1 VISEVLIRLFAGGAK
16 MASAPGAAD
25 AMKVSPRRVWAIA
38 RMTLLEASRRKV
50 FAILALFAIALLSS
64 TAFFP
69 SIEPSGRLRL
79 MEVWALRA
87 ASLFTAIV
95 ALFISGWSLPSDFE
109 EKRIYLLVTKPVS
122 KASIFLGKLLG
133 LSLLLAIFVA
143 TMGMVTMLFIR
154 GVQLLTGPSFPPM
167 VARER
172 LAGGQFEALR
182 PAKLSDANEEKR
194 SYVTAETAGAL
205 VWRYTGLRRGDFGDQ
220 IGLESRFVL
229 GSPTDPYRAS
239 GTIFLE
245 ARGSGGTHRF
255 ERFLNTNEE
264 KEWSI
269 PKALLGPDGTL
280 DIFFR
285 CSDSD
290 GFLGASERD
299 LSLFL
304 KPGLFEF
311 AFARGLVLLFLQS
324 MTVLSLTLMAS
335 AMLSAP
341 LSILL
346 GVLLYIVGSTYGFVK
361 DGTRDLDRSL
371 LELQQGRRSPSA
383 PEDIPPWFLQFSSTV
398 SKAVLRVVPDFDH
411 FDYSRWLL
419 KDKAVSVG
427 ELAVAVGHAMP
438 PVLVLGFLGMLVLA
452 FKDFG

>member
-1 VISEVLIRLFAGGAK
+1 MISGALIRLFARGARA
-16 MASAPGAAD
+16 ASAPGAAG
-25 AMKVSPRRVWAIA
+25 AMAVSPRRVWAIA

-69 SIEPSGRLRL
+69 SVEPAGRLRL

-95 ALFISGWSLPSDFE
+95 ALFISGSSLPSDFE
-109 EKRIYLLVTKPVS
+109 EKRIYMLVTKPVS
-122 KASIFLGKLLG
+122 KATIFLGKLLG

-154 GVQLLTGPSFPPM
+154 GVQLLSGPSFPSM

-172 LAGGQFEALR
+172 LSDGQFEALR
-182 PAKLSDANEEKR
+182 PASLSDASDEKR
-194 SYVTAETAGAL
+194 SYVTADTAGAL
-205 VWRYTGLRRGDFGDQ
+205 VWRFTGLRRADFGDQ
-220 IGLESRFVL
+220 IGLEGRFSV
-229 GSPTDPYRAS
+229 GSPTDQFRAS
-239 GTIFLE
+239 GSIILE
-245 ARGSGGTHRF
+245 ARASGGTHRV
-255 ERFLNTNEE
+255 EQFLNTNEE
-264 KEWSI
+264 KDWSI
-269 PKALLGPDGTL
+269 PAALLGPDGTL

-285 CSDSD
+285 CGDGD
-290 GFLGASERD
+290 GFLGASRRD
-299 LSLFL
+299 LALYL

-346 GVLLYIVGSTYGFVK
+346 GVLLYVVGSAYGYVK
-361 DGTRDLDRSL
+361 DGTRDIDRSL
-371 LELQQGRRSPSA
+371 QELQQGKKSPSA
-383 PEDIPPWFLQFSSTV
+383 PEEIPPWFLQFSSTV
-398 SKAVLRVVPDFDH
+398 SKAVLRIVPDFDH
-411 FDYSRWLL
+411 FDFSKWLL
-419 KDKAVSVG
+419 KDKAVSG
-427 ELAVAVGHAMP
+427 RDLAIAVGHAVP
-438 PVLVLGFLGMLVLA
+438 PVLVLGVLGMLVLA